1 MQKYETLPL
10 WAQLLL
16 SFVVVGIPMI
26 ITVFFAVEAF
36 KGFYYG
42 G

>member
-1 MQKYETLPL
+1 MQKYDTLPL
-10 WAQLLL
+10 WAQLVL

-26 ITVFFAVEAF
+26 ITAFFTVEAF
-36 KGFYYG
+36 KKFYHG